1 MAKITKSVINILAGK
16 FKRINLN
23 VCWVDSNLS
32 AFIIL
37 AIALLVAAVSTQ
49 EYGQRIG
56 RRNRPNLG
64 IQSVSSSPV
73 ITATK
78 IESSVPVVPREARIN
93 IGYSYVPPTNPLLLP
108 SSSNQEDH
116 QVTIAVVPQSPEVV
130 QQELEEDSLEIA
142 QEITLPDPETF
153 PVILADQNSLA
164 PVQQQQPID
173 EEIAFWDFRES
184 IPGEPEF
191 DYPILDKIPSTSFK
205 CAGQRNGNC
214 SPSCTQWK
222 NVPTMQFRG
231 VKLQPI
237 IDGYT
242 LVMPTGYYAD
252 VETRCQVFHVCTNI
266 PDAESIK
273 ASFLCPN
280 GTIFNQEVF
289 VCQW

>member
-1 MAKITKSVINILAGK
+1 MYAEFTLI
-16 FKRINLN
+16 
-23 VCWVDSNLS
+23 S

-56 RRNRPNLG
+56 RRNRPNLE

-73 ITATK
+73 TATK
-78 IESSVPVVPREARIN
+78 IESSVPVVPRAARIN

-116 QVTIAVVPQSPEVV
+116 QVTIAVVPQTPEVV

-164 PVQQQQPID
+164 PVQQQKPID

-205 CAGQRNGNC
+205 CAGQRNA
-214 SPSCTQWK
+214 
-222 NVPTMQFRG
+222 
-231 VKLQPI
+231 
-237 IDGYT
+237 
-242 LVMPTGYYAD
+242 GYYAD

-266 PDAESIK
+266 PDAEPIK

-289 VCQW
+289 VCQWWTDVNCATSPQFFDLNKNIGVVPESSSYNAAENQ